1 MFRENSVKNERK
13 ETELYKI
20 EFIFCIF
27 KVLKMQKIIVHGV
40 PFLVDKLN
48 NLYSFEQDKKN
59 LIILGTYNPEKE
71 TYTLKDNWEELY
83 QEKLD
88 DYRKNLK
95 NRERKDNKVE
105 LK

>member
-1 MFRENSVKNERK
+1 
-13 ETELYKI
+13 
-20 EFIFCIF
+20 
-27 KVLKMQKIIVHGV
+27 MQNHLVQGV

-71 TYTLKDNWEELY
+71 TYTLKDNWKELY

>member
-1 MFRENSVKNERK
+1 
-13 ETELYKI
+13 
-20 EFIFCIF
+20 
-27 KVLKMQKIIVHGV
+27 MQKIIVHGV

-59 LIILGTYNPEKE
+59 LIILGIYNPEKE